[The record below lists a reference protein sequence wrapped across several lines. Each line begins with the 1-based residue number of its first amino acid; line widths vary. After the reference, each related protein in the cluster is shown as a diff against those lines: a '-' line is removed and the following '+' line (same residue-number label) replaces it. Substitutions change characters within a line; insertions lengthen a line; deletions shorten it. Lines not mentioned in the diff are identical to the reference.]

1 MTVKPARSL
10 PALLVLF
17 VLLGSQV
24 AYAAGASSPAVS
36 DHCARSSAPLQEKPA
51 ESCPLPLWLI
61 CCDDQAAVSAGA
73 GSFSPAAWLVL
84 PLETA
89 LAPARVATLLPRAAR
104 AEIPPDTPL
113 RLSTVLLI

>member
-1 MTVKPARSL
+1 MLMRSARSL
-10 PALLVLF
+10 QALLVLF

-24 AYAAGASSPAVS
+24 AYAAGGSSPAVS
-36 DHCARSSAPLQEKPA
+36 DHCARSAPPQEKPA
-51 ESCPLPLWLI
+51 DSCPLPLWLT

-73 GSFSPAAWLVL
+73 GSFAPAAQLVL

-89 LAPARVATLLPRAAR
+89 LVAAPAATLLPRAAR
-104 AEIPPDTPL
+104 AEIPPDTPY